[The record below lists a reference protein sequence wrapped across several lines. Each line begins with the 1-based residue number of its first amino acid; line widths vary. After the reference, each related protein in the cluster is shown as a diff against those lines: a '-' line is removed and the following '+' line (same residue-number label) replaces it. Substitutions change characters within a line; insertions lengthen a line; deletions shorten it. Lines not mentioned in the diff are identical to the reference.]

1 MCKLQSP
8 LMWEIVSRCKTCLT
22 KILLAYKLSKR
33 KTVDTLQSLLSTH
46 CSFQQKC
53 KDDHG
58 EEEYQHVF

>member
-1 MCKLQSP
+1 MKNKSSKVANASL
-8 LMWEIVSRCKTCLT
+8 LA
-22 KILLAYKLSKR
+22 LAYKLSKR